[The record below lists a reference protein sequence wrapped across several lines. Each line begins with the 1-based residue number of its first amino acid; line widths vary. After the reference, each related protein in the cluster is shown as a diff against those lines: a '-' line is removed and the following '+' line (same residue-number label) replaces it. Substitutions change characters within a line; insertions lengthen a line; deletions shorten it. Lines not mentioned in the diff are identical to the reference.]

1 VKPSGLLPERAGWDL
16 NPTNQPTNPM
26 LLPNNCGFSHRTLLR
41 LMPLSTLTNEED
53 LQKSTD
59 IFHTLAM
66 IRYHDFLS
74 KLYGSQ
80 LFPAMLFADEGI
92 YHSLK
97 LRGYTIVESRARFAY
112 KFFRASSEYQNVE

>member
-1 VKPSGLLPERAGWDL
+1 
-16 NPTNQPTNPM
+16 
-26 LLPNNCGFSHRTLLR
+26 
-41 LMPLSTLTNEED
+41 MPLSTLTNEED

-66 IRYHDFLS
+66 IRYRARDFLS
-74 KLYGSQ
+74 KLSGSQ

-92 YHSLK
+92 YNSLK
-97 LRGYTIVESRARFAY
+97 LRGYTIVEARARFAY